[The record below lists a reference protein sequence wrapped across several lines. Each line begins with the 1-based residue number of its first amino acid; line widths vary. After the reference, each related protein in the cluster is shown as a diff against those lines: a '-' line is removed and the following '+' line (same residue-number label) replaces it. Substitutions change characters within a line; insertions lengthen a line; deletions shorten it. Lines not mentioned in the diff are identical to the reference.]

1 MFLISI
7 LSYHESEYLRFID
20 YHIKIYNVL
29 KVKTFA
35 DSEIYDHLMKIL
47 QNVVLG
53 YPQEEE
59 KLATLL
65 IQDVSLLVK
74 RKDPALQKLFVGL
87 LGV

>member
-1 MFLISI
+1 MFLLSI
-7 LSYHESEYLRFID
+7 LSYHEAEYLRYVK
-20 YHIKIYNVL
+20 YHIKVYNDL

-35 DSEIYDHLMKIL
+35 DSEIYDYLMKIL

-53 YPQEEE
+53 HPEEEE
-59 KLATLL
+59 KLAALL

-74 RKDPALQKLFVGL
+74 RKDPILQKLFVGL